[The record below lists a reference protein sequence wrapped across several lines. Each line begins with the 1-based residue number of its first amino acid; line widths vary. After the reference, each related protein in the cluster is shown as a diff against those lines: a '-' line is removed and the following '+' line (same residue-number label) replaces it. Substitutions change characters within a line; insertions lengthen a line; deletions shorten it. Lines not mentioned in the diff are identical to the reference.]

1 MNIEKSITLYMLST
15 PDGHAALIRE
25 LEPVRWQKNRFGP
38 GITPGYSDTG
48 KVCQIIFDPLK
59 YDESRALAWLD
70 EQDYIPIEFQK
81 FSIEETRENEETREI
96 PASSPRTLS
105 FSWQEAGGKL
115 EKRPDGSLLVKGVKM
130 LGAGTWTDSAKK
142 TPLYY
147 SEDVLRRNAGN
158 WVDNSH
164 WSRHLG
170 GVPRRVG
177 EMIGRTTNPRFED
190 GHIVADIE
198 YHGLSQDS
206 RDTIAMI
213 EAGVANFVSVEHGGR
228 ERWNVGTKQ
237 YEAEELFFT
246 GSATVNKGAC
256 QTCKIRENEETPAP
270 EEPIIEEPEMADT
283 TELEAMI
290 KAQADQIRQL
300 TEMVKELKETPKED
314 KSKELEARIDALEK
328 EPVTKSQ
335 TDYAKELEAPPFV
348 INTER
353 GEMRM
358 VGA

>member
-1 MNIEKSITLYMLST
+1 
-15 PDGHAALIRE
+15 
-25 LEPVRWQKNRFGP
+25 
-38 GITPGYSDTG
+38 
-48 KVCQIIFDPLK
+48 
-59 YDESRALAWLD
+59 
-70 EQDYIPIEFQK
+70 
-81 FSIEETRENEETREI
+81 
-96 PASSPRTLS
+96 
-105 FSWQEAGGKL
+105 
-115 EKRPDGSLLVKGVKM
+115 
-130 LGAGTWTDSAKK
+130 
-142 TPLYY
+142 
-147 SEDVLRRNAGN
+147 
-158 WVDNSH
+158 
-164 WSRHLG
+164 
-170 GVPRRVG
+170 
-177 EMIGRTTNPRFED
+177 MIGRTTNPRFED

-198 YHGLSQDS
+198 YHALSQDS

-256 QTCKIRENEETPAP
+256 QTCKIRENEEPPAP
-270 EEPIIEEPEMADT
+270 EEQIIEEEPEMDT
-283 TELEAMI
+283 VELEKTIAE
-290 KAQADQIRQL
+290 QGNQL
-300 TEMVKELKETPKED
+300 KELSAAVKALTD
-314 KSKELEARIDALEK
+314 KLSEPNKELEARIDALEK

>member
-38 GITPGYSDTG
+38 GITPGYTEHG

-59 YDESRALAWLD
+59 YDKARALSWLD
-70 EQDYIPIEFQK
+70 EQDYVPIEFLE
-81 FSIEETRENEETREI
+81 FSIESIREHEETREI

-130 LGAGTWTDSAKK
+130 LGAGVWTDSAKK

-147 SEDVLRRNAGN
+147 SEDVLKRNAGN

-177 EMIGRTTNPRFED
+177 EMIGRTINPRFED

-256 QTCKIRENEETPAP
+256 QTCKIRENEEPP
-270 EEPIIEEPEMADT
+270 IEEPIIEEPEMADT

>member
-1 MNIEKSITLYMLST
+1 MLST

-38 GITPGYSDTG
+38 GITPGYTEHG
-48 KVCQIIFDPLK
+48 KVCRIIFDPLK

-142 TPLYY
+142 TPLNY

-198 YHGLSQDS
+198 YHALSQDS

-256 QTCKIRENEETPAP
+256 QTCKIRENEEIPAP
-270 EEPIIEEPEMADT
+270 VVIEEEPEMDT
-283 TELEAMI
+283 VELEKTIAE
-290 KAQADQIRQL
+290 QGNQL
-300 TEMVKELKETPKED
+300 KELSAAVKALTD
-314 KSKELEARIDALEK
+314 KLSEPNKELEARIDALEK

-348 INTER
+348 ITTDR

>member
-1 MNIEKSITLYMLST
+1 MLST

-59 YDESRALAWLD
+59 YDKARALSWLD
-70 EQDYIPIEFQK
+70 EQDYVPIEFLE
-81 FSIEETRENEETREI
+81 FSIESIREHEETREI

-115 EKRPDGSLLVKGVKM
+115 EKRTDGSLLVKGVKM
-130 LGAGTWTDSAKK
+130 LGAGVWTDSAKK

-147 SEDVLRRNAGN
+147 SEDVLKRNAGN

-177 EMIGRTTNPRFED
+177 EMIGRTINPRFED

-256 QTCKIRENEETPAP
+256 QTCKIRENEEIP
-270 EEPIIEEPEMADT
+270 ESPVVIEEEPEMDT
-283 TELEAMI
+283 VELEKTIAEQGNQLKELSAAVKALTDKLSEPNKELEA
-290 KAQADQIRQL
+290 
-300 TEMVKELKETPKED
+300 
-314 KSKELEARIDALEK
+314 LEARIDALEK

>member
-1 MNIEKSITLYMLST
+1 
-15 PDGHAALIRE
+15 
-25 LEPVRWQKNRFGP
+25 
-38 GITPGYSDTG
+38 
-48 KVCQIIFDPLK
+48 
-59 YDESRALAWLD
+59 
-70 EQDYIPIEFQK
+70 
-81 FSIEETRENEETREI
+81 
-96 PASSPRTLS
+96 
-105 FSWQEAGGKL
+105 
-115 EKRPDGSLLVKGVKM
+115 
-130 LGAGTWTDSAKK
+130 
-142 TPLYY
+142 
-147 SEDVLRRNAGN
+147 
-158 WVDNSH
+158 
-164 WSRHLG
+164 
-170 GVPRRVG
+170 
-177 EMIGRTTNPRFED
+177 
-190 GHIVADIE
+190 
-198 YHGLSQDS
+198 
-206 RDTIAMI
+206 MI

-256 QTCKIRENEETPAP
+256 QTCKIRENEEVATP
-270 EEPIIEEPEMADT
+270 EEVIEEEPEMADT

-314 KSKELEARIDALEK
+314 KSKELEARLTALEN

-335 TDYAKELEAPPFV
+335 VDMSKELEAPPFV

>member
-1 MNIEKSITLYMLST
+1 MNTEKSITLYMLST

-59 YDESRALAWLD
+59 YDKARALSWLD
-70 EQDYIPIEFQK
+70 EQDYVPIEFLE
-81 FSIEETRENEETREI
+81 FSIESIREHEETREI

>member
-1 MNIEKSITLYMLST
+1 MLST

-59 YDESRALAWLD
+59 YDKARALSWLD
-70 EQDYIPIEFQK
+70 EQDYVPIEFLE
-81 FSIEETRENEETREI
+81 FSIESIREHEETREI

>member
-1 MNIEKSITLYMLST
+1 M
-15 PDGHAALIRE
+15 
-25 LEPVRWQKNRFGP
+25 
-38 GITPGYSDTG
+38 
-48 KVCQIIFDPLK
+48 
-59 YDESRALAWLD
+59 
-70 EQDYIPIEFQK
+70 
-81 FSIEETRENEETREI
+81 
-96 PASSPRTLS
+96 
-105 FSWQEAGGKL
+105 
-115 EKRPDGSLLVKGVKM
+115 KM

-198 YHGLSQDS
+198 YHALSQDS

-270 EEPIIEEPEMADT
+270 EEPIIEEPEMDT
-283 TELEAMI
+283 VELEKTIAE
-290 KAQADQIRQL
+290 QGNQL
-300 TEMVKELKETPKED
+300 KELSAAVKALTD
-314 KSKELEARIDALEK
+314 KLSEPNKELEARIDALEK

>member
-1 MNIEKSITLYMLST
+1 LNIDKSITLYMLST
-15 PDGHAALIRE
+15 PDGHVALIRE

-59 YDESRALAWLD
+59 YDKARALSWLD
-70 EQDYIPIEFQK
+70 EQDYVPIEFLE
-81 FSIEETRENEETREI
+81 FSIESIREHEETREI

-130 LGAGTWTDSAKK
+130 LGAGVWTDSAKK

-177 EMIGRTTNPRFED
+177 EMIGRTINPRFED

-256 QTCKIRENEETPAP
+256 QTCKIRENEEPPIEA
-270 EEPIIEEPEMADT
+270 PIIEEPEMADT

>member
-1 MNIEKSITLYMLST
+1 MLST

-38 GITPGYSDTG
+38 GITPGYTEHG
-48 KVCQIIFDPLK
+48 KVCRIIFDPLK

-142 TPLYY
+142 TPLNY

-256 QTCKIRENEETPAP
+256 QTCKIRENEEIPAP
-270 EEPIIEEPEMADT
+270 VVIEEEPEMDT
-283 TELEAMI
+283 VELEKTIAEQGNQLNELSAAV
-290 KAQADQIRQL
+290 KAL
-300 TEMVKELKETPKED
+300 TD
-314 KSKELEARIDALEK
+314 KLSEPNKELEARIDALEK

>member
-1 MNIEKSITLYMLST
+1 MLST

-38 GITPGYSDTG
+38 GITPGYTEHG
-48 KVCQIIFDPLK
+48 KVCRIIFDPLK

-81 FSIEETRENEETREI
+81 FSIEEPRENEETREI
-96 PASSPRTLS
+96 SAASPRTLS

-130 LGAGTWTDSAKK
+130 LGAGVWTDSAKK
-142 TPLYY
+142 TPLNY

-198 YHGLSQDS
+198 YHALSQDS

-256 QTCKIRENEETPAP
+256 QTCKIREK
-270 EEPIIEEPEMADT
+270 EPEMDT
-283 TELEAMI
+283 VELEKTIAE
-290 KAQADQIRQL
+290 QGNQL
-300 TEMVKELKETPKED
+300 KELSAAVKALTD
-314 KSKELEARIDALEK
+314 KLSEPNKELEARIDALEK

-335 TDYAKELEAPPFV
+335 PDYAKELEAPPFV

-358 VGA
+358 WSFYQ

>member
-1 MNIEKSITLYMLST
+1 LNIDKSITLYMLST

-59 YDESRALAWLD
+59 YDKARALSWLD
-70 EQDYIPIEFQK
+70 EQDYVPIEFLE
-81 FSIEETRENEETREI
+81 FSIESIREHEETREI

-130 LGAGTWTDSAKK
+130 LGAGVWTDSAKK

-177 EMIGRTTNPRFED
+177 EMIGRTINPRFED

-198 YHGLSQDS
+198 YHALSQDS
-206 RDTIAMI
+206 RDAIAMI

-256 QTCKIRENEETPAP
+256 QTCKIRENEEPP
-270 EEPIIEEPEMADT
+270 IEEPIIEEPEMADT

>member
-1 MNIEKSITLYMLST
+1 MLST

-59 YDESRALAWLD
+59 YDKARALSWLD
-70 EQDYIPIEFQK
+70 EQDYVPIEFLE
-81 FSIEETRENEETREI
+81 FSIESIREHEETREI

-177 EMIGRTTNPRFED
+177 EMIGRTINPRFED

-256 QTCKIRENEETPAP
+256 QTCKIRENEEIP
-270 EEPIIEEPEMADT
+270 ESPVVIEEEPEMADT

-314 KSKELEARIDALEK
+314 KSKELEARLTALEN

>member
-1 MNIEKSITLYMLST
+1 
-15 PDGHAALIRE
+15 
-25 LEPVRWQKNRFGP
+25 
-38 GITPGYSDTG
+38 
-48 KVCQIIFDPLK
+48 
-59 YDESRALAWLD
+59 
-70 EQDYIPIEFQK
+70 
-81 FSIEETRENEETREI
+81 
-96 PASSPRTLS
+96 
-105 FSWQEAGGKL
+105 
-115 EKRPDGSLLVKGVKM
+115 M

-142 TPLYY
+142 TPLNY
-147 SEDVLRRNAGN
+147 SEDVLKRNAGN
-158 WVDNSH
+158 WVDDSH

-177 EMIGRTTNPRFED
+177 EMIGKTQNPRYED

-256 QTCKIRENEETPAP
+256 QTCKIRENEEIP
-270 EEPIIEEPEMADT
+270 ESPVVIEEEPEMDT
-283 TELEAMI
+283 VELEKTIAE
-290 KAQADQIRQL
+290 QGNQL
-300 TEMVKELKETPKED
+300 KELSAAVKALTD
-314 KSKELEARIDALEK
+314 KLSEPNKELEARLTALEK

>member
-1 MNIEKSITLYMLST
+1 MLST

-59 YDESRALAWLD
+59 YDKARALSWLD
-70 EQDYIPIEFQK
+70 EQDYVPIEFLE
-81 FSIEETRENEETREI
+81 FSIESIREHEETREI

-314 KSKELEARIDALEK
+314 KSKELEARLTALEK

>member
-1 MNIEKSITLYMLST
+1 ML
-15 PDGHAALIRE
+15 PEPGGHVARIRE
-25 LEPVRWQKNRFGP
+25 LSPVRMQENRFGP

-59 YDESRALAWLD
+59 YDKARALSWLD
-70 EQDYIPIEFQK
+70 EQDYVPIEFLE
-81 FSIEETRENEETREI
+81 FSIDSIREHEETREI
-96 PASSPRTLS
+96 TALSPRTLS
-105 FSWQEAGGKL
+105 IPWMEAGGKL

-142 TPLYY
+142 TPLNY
-147 SEDVLRRNAGN
+147 SEDVLKRNAGN
-158 WVDNSH
+158 WIDDSH

-177 EMIGRTTNPRFED
+177 EMIGKTINPRYED
-190 GHIVADIE
+190 GHVVADIE

-256 QTCKIRENEETPAP
+256 QTCKIRENEEVTTPT
-270 EEPIIEEPEMADT
+270 EEPTIEEPEMDNS
-283 TELEAMI
+283 ELEKTI
-290 KAQADQIRQL
+290 TEQGNQI
-300 TEMVKELKETPKED
+300 KELSEAVKALTAKLSEPN
-314 KSKELEARIDALEK
+314 KELEARIDALER
-328 EPVTKSQ
+328 EPVTK
-335 TDYAKELEAPPFV
+335 TDVDLTKELEAPPFV

>member
-1 MNIEKSITLYMLST
+1 MLST

-59 YDESRALAWLD
+59 YDKARALSWLD
-70 EQDYIPIEFQK
+70 EQDYVPIEFLE
-81 FSIEETRENEETREI
+81 FSIESIREHEETREI

-115 EKRPDGSLLVKGVKM
+115 EKRTDGSLLVKGVKM

-198 YHGLSQDS
+198 YHALSQDS

-270 EEPIIEEPEMADT
+270 VVIEEEPEMADT

>member
-1 MNIEKSITLYMLST
+1 MLST

-38 GITPGYSDTG
+38 GITPGYTEHG
-48 KVCQIIFDPLK
+48 KVCRIIFDPLK

-81 FSIEETRENEETREI
+81 FSIEETRENEETRDI

-115 EKRPDGSLLVKGVKM
+115 EKRTDGSLLVKGVKM

-142 TPLYY
+142 TPLNY

-198 YHGLSQDS
+198 YHALSQDS

-314 KSKELEARIDALEK
+314 KSKELEARLTALEK

>member
-1 MNIEKSITLYMLST
+1 MLST
-15 PDGHAALIRE
+15 PDGHVALIRE

-59 YDESRALAWLD
+59 YDKARALSWLD
-70 EQDYIPIEFQK
+70 EQDYVPIEFLE
-81 FSIEETRENEETREI
+81 FSIESIREHEETREI

-130 LGAGTWTDSAKK
+130 LGAGVWTDSAKK

-147 SEDVLRRNAGN
+147 SEDVLKRNAGN

-177 EMIGRTTNPRFED
+177 EMIGRTINPRFED

-256 QTCKIRENEETPAP
+256 QTCKIRENEEIVTPTQ
-270 EEPIIEEPEMADT
+270 IEEEEIMADT

-314 KSKELEARIDALEK
+314 KSKELEARLTALEK

>member
-1 MNIEKSITLYMLST
+1 MLST

-59 YDESRALAWLD
+59 YDKARALSWLD
-70 EQDYIPIEFQK
+70 EQDYVPIEFLE
-81 FSIEETRENEETREI
+81 FSIESIREHEETREI

-115 EKRPDGSLLVKGVKM
+115 EKRTDGSLLVKGVKM

-142 TPLYY
+142 TPLNY

-256 QTCKIRENEETPAP
+256 QTCKIRENEEPP
-270 EEPIIEEPEMADT
+270 IEEPIIEEPEMADT

>member
-1 MNIEKSITLYMLST
+1 LNIEKSITLYMLST

-38 GITPGYSDTG
+38 GITPGYTEHG
-48 KVCQIIFDPLK
+48 KVCRIIFDPLK

-81 FSIEETRENEETREI
+81 FSIEETRENEETRDI

-115 EKRPDGSLLVKGVKM
+115 EKRTEGSLLVKGVKM

-142 TPLYY
+142 TPLNY

-198 YHGLSQDS
+198 YHALSQDS

-246 GSATVNKGAC
+246 GSATVNKGAF
-256 QTCKIRENEETPAP
+256 QTWKIRENEEIP
-270 EEPIIEEPEMADT
+270 ESPVVIEEEPEMDT
-283 TELEAMI
+283 VHLETTLAE
-290 KAQADQIRQL
+290 QGNQ
-300 TEMVKELKETPKED
+300 
-314 KSKELEARIDALEK
+314 
-328 EPVTKSQ
+328 
-335 TDYAKELEAPPFV
+335 
-348 INTER
+348 
-353 GEMRM
+353 
-358 VGA
+358 